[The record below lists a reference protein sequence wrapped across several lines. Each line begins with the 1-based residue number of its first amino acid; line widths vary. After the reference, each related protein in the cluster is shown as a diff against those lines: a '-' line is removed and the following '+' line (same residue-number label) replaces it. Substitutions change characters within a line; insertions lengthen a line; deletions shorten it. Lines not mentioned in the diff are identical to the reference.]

1 MQLEPWMAIDT
12 WVLLIVFGVAPVV
25 FTLWLI
31 SEFCTGWATPREYAR
46 GPRQGRPPGRG
57 PPRPVDGSD
66 GISAAHAADVSYY
79 PSDTSSDKGG
89 LPVGSIGKAG
99 RGSYGSRPQTED

>member
-1 MQLEPWMAIDT
+1 MQLEPWMALDT
-12 WVLLIVFGVAPVV
+12 WILIILFGVVPVV

-31 SEFCTGWATPREYAR
+31 AKFCTGWATPREYAR
-46 GPRQGRPPGRG
+46 GPA
-57 PPRPVDGSD
+57 RPVDGSD

-99 RGSYGSRPQTED
+99 RGSYGSRSHDIDE